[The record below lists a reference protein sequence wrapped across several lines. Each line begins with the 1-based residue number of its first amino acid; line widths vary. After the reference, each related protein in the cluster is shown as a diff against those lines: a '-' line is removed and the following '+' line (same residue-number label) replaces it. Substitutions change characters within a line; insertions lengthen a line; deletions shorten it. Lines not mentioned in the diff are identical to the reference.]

1 MVTPNRYNDLVRLN
15 RLIKFINSLI
25 GLVILAAIAATWWYG
40 WRPLPQTS
48 GTLAAP
54 LAAPASIQRDA
65 HGLPLIEAKS
75 LDDLLFAQGFATAQD
90 RLWQMESLR
99 RAATGTLSEV
109 IGPNTLPIDRETR
122 SLRMAR
128 IAERQ
133 LAALSP
139 ADRAT
144 LAAYARGVNHYIR
157 TQRGNYP
164 IEFRLLGFDPR
175 PWRIEDSLSIG
186 LLMFRSL
193 SSTGRIE
200 LQKALLLEKGD
211 PEKINLLFSS
221 TGGQDVQ
228 PGSNAWALS
237 GTRTASGKALLAN
250 DPHLEHSLPGTW
262 HAVHLRGDG
271 LDVFGF
277 TVPGIPGVVIGRNPR
292 IAWGITN
299 LGFDSQDYFL
309 EQLDPNTGRYLYK
322 GQVLQAELDRELIPV
337 KNAPGVEFKQWVTVH
352 GPVSTIGNRQAA
364 LQWTA
369 AVPAPFQLSVLALN
383 RATNW
388 TEFRAALEHFPSA
401 SSNFVYADAE
411 GNIGLQVAGQLPI
424 RRNRAGDVPVE
435 GTSGEFD
442 WEGFIPFADLPS
454 FYNPPSGR
462 VLTANQNP
470 FPADYKYTVSGDFAP
485 PYRARQ
491 IADRL
496 DSQEIKNDSPE
507 IKNPDIKKWTP
518 ADTMRLQ
525 ADVYSGFSHHLAA
538 HVIKAWQRR
547 QASDPN
553 LAPAIEL
560 LKQWNG
566 QMMPELPAP
575 LVITYT
581 YQNLRRMVIEKA
593 ARQPGANYELRIG
606 PAHIESL
613 LDRQTPGWFPDWD
626 AVLLRALGEGIEE
639 GQRAQGT
646 DIRKWRYGIYNQIT
660 IRHPLLERIPY
671 VGAYFNLGPYQANGS
686 STTLKQTSPRL
697 LPSMRFVA
705 DFGPDPAGGLYHLP
719 AGLSGHAFSS
729 HFKDQWRA
737 YQSAEGFPLNAPA
750 ADTLILQPTP

>member
-1 MVTPNRYNDLVRLN
+1 MRLN
-15 RLIKFINSLI
+15 RLTKFINSLI
-25 GLVILAAIAATWWYG
+25 GLVILAALAATWWYA

-48 GTLAAP
+48 GTLLAP
-54 LAAPASIQRDA
+54 LTAPTTIHRDA
-65 HGLPLIEAKS
+65 RGLPSIEAKT
-75 LDDLLFAQGFATAQD
+75 LEDLLFAQGFATAQD
-90 RLWQMESLR
+90 RLWQMETLR

-109 IGPNTLPIDRETR
+109 VGANALPLDREAR
-122 SLRMAR
+122 GLRIAR

-133 LAALSP
+133 LVALSP
-139 ADRAT
+139 VDRAT

-164 IEFRLLGFDPR
+164 VEFRLLGFDPR
-175 PWRIEDSLSIG
+175 PWRIEDTLSVG
-186 LLMFRSL
+186 LIMYRNL
-193 SSTGRIE
+193 SSTGRNE

-221 TGGQDVQ
+221 RGGQDLQ

-250 DPHLEHSLPGTW
+250 DPHLEHGLPGVW
-262 HAVHLRGDG
+262 HAVHLRGGG
-271 LDVFGF
+271 LDVTGF
-277 TVPGIPGVVIGRNPR
+277 TIPGLPGVVIGRNPR

-299 LGFDSQDYFL
+299 LGFDAQDYFL
-309 EQLDPNTGRYLYK
+309 EQLDPNSGRYLYK
-322 GQVLQAELDRELIPV
+322 GQFLQAELDRELIPV
-337 KNAPGVEFKQWVTVH
+337 KNASPVEFKQWVTNH

-369 AVPAPFQLSVLALN
+369 AAPLPFHYALLDLN

-388 TEFRAALEHFPSA
+388 TEFRAALELFPSA
-401 SSNFVYADAE
+401 SSNFVYADTD

-424 RRNRAGDVPVE
+424 RRNRSGDVPVE
-435 GTSGEFD
+435 GTSGEFN
-442 WEGFIPFADLPS
+442 WEGFIPFAELPS

-470 FPADYKYTVSGDFAP
+470 FPADYKYSVSGDFAP

-496 DSQEIKNDSPE
+496 DSPE
-507 IKNPDIKKWTP
+507 IKKWTP
-518 ADTMRLQ
+518 ADTIRLQ

-538 HVIKAWQRR
+538 HVVKAWQRR

-575 LVITYT
+575 LIITYT
-581 YQNLRRMVIEKA
+581 YQNLRRMVIENA
-593 ARQPGANYELRIG
+593 ARQPGATYELRIG

-626 AVLLRALGEGIEE
+626 AVLLRALGEGVEE
-639 GQRAQGT
+639 GQRAQGS
-646 DIRKWRYGIYNQIT
+646 DVRKWRYGIYNQIT
-660 IRHPLLERIPY
+660 IRHPVLERIPY

-686 STTLKQTSPRL
+686 STTLKQTSARL
-697 LPSMRFVA
+697 LPSLRFVA
-705 DFGPDPAGGLYHLP
+705 DFGPDPSGGLYHLP
-719 AGLSGHAFSS
+719 AGLSGHALSS
-729 HFKDQWRA
+729 HYKDQWRA
-737 YQSAEGFPLNAPA
+737 YQSAEGFPLNSPA
-750 ADTLILQPTP
+750 VETLILQPAP

>member
-221 TGGQDVQ
+221 IGGQDVQ

-352 GPVSTIGNRQAA
+352 CPVSTIGNRQAA

-507 IKNPDIKKWTP
+507 IKKWTP